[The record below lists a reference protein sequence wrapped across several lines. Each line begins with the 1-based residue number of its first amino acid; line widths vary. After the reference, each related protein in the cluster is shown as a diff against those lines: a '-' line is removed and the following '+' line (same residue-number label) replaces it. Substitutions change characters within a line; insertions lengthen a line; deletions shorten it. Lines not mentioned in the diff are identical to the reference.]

1 MKKWTIGLICFCILC
16 IGIGIMF
23 LLNQKQKQTDNIMQI
38 NLDIWVEEEKIKT
51 INFDIDNN
59 YQKITI
65 TEPNSTYEEKY
76 FLDYDNQELYFLMDA
91 TYPKKT
97 FSDMNISVNVLE
109 IFDLISSAQ
118 TAVEVDDKTKE
129 YTLDTDMTIA
139 KITSANNLLNVLPSL
154 KDFDHD
160 NNIKAIVTEQEEKIQ
175 SIELAVDTI
184 KLSFEISYDS
194 SKRLEI
200 PNS

>member
-1 MKKWTIGLICFCILC
+1 MKKWTIGLICFCVLC

-23 LLNQKQKQTDNIMQI
+23 LLNQKEKQTDNIMQI

>member
-1 MKKWTIGLICFCILC
+1 
-16 IGIGIMF
+16 MF
-23 LLNQKQKQTDNIMQI
+23 LLNQKEKQTDNIMQI

>member
-16 IGIGIMF
+16 IGIEIMF
-23 LLNQKQKQTDNIMQI
+23 LLNQKEKQTDNIMQI

>member
-1 MKKWTIGLICFCILC
+1 MKKWTIGLICFGILC

-23 LLNQKQKQTDNIMQI
+23 LLNQKEKQTDNIMQI

-118 TAVEVDDKTKE
+118 TSVEVDDKTKE

>member
-23 LLNQKQKQTDNIMQI
+23 LLNQKEKQTDNIMQI

>member
-1 MKKWTIGLICFCILC
+1 MKKWTIGLICFCVLC

-23 LLNQKQKQTDNIMQI
+23 LLNQKEKQTDNIMQI
-38 NLDIWVEEEKIKT
+38 NLDIWVEEEKINT

>member
-23 LLNQKQKQTDNIMQI
+23 LLNQKEKQTDNIMQI

-184 KLSFEISYDS
+184 KLRFEISYDS